1 MENVKSHTYSKDVLE
16 RLPHSQPWGDGFGE
30 PQHWVPGPLQE
41 DQPLEAGAQGR
52 PGDSLR
58 LEAKSSAEEEYGYIA
73 TENE

>member
-30 PQHWVPGPLQE
+30 PPHWVPGPLQE

-52 PGDSLR
+52 PDDSLR
-58 LEAKSSAEEEYGYIA
+58 LEAKSSAEEEYGYIV
-73 TENE
+73 TGNE